1 MGINKPI
8 VMRSVMSNIIVP
20 VITEQELCVCVSSNY
35 SKLVIHTFLRLFDA
49 MQQFLLLA
57 LNYMHAARIWSQKQ
71 KILLDRK
78 VKIETTQA
86 SKFAD
91 EQQKN
96 NAKSSR
102 QTILETKMFKLKNQL
117 INCKLIKRSMW

>member
-1 MGINKPI
+1 MEPEVDNFNRP
-8 VMRSVMSNIIVP
+8 N
-20 VITEQELCVCVSSNY
+20 
-35 SKLVIHTFLRLFDA
+35 SKNRNHKH
-49 MQQFLLLA
+49 
-57 LNYMHAARIWSQKQ
+57 LN
-71 KILLDRK
+71 
-78 VKIETTQA
+78 
-86 SKFAD
+86 FAD